1 MLRLIMMMKYIL
13 WHKLFHVGVWLL
25 TIFTQLLQPSSLQ
38 WGPSCGWVYC
48 RCYYH
53 QTAYCYLEVLAIG
66 APTISYPPPFFMLIY
81 HLPTSWLCTSKCLSR
96 PSTYYCFI
104 GNTFDNIISFY
115 VYSICSIT
123 DAGVP
128 HGLAFASF
136 NEEVLVSISGHDN
149 DDNNN
154 NDDWLQW

>member
-1 MLRLIMMMKYIL
+1 MTQIISLWSTASHYFYPAAAAFFSAMGSVWWVSIL
-13 WHKLFHVGVWLL
+13 QVLL
-25 TIFTQLLQPSSLQ
+25 LPDSILLPISA
-38 WGPSCGWVYC
+38 GN
-48 RCYYH
+48 RCPYN
-53 QTAYCYLEVLAIG
+53 
-66 APTISYPPPFFMLIY
+66 PPPFFMLIY

-96 PSTYYCFI
+96 PSAYYCFI

-154 NDDWLQW
+154 NDD

>member
-1 MLRLIMMMKYIL
+1 MTQIISLWSIASHYFYPAAAAFFSAMGSVLWLSIL
-13 WHKLFHVGVWLL
+13 QVLLLPDSILLPISAGNRCSYKLL
-25 TIFTQLLQPSSLQ
+25 SSSFLY
-38 WGPSCGWVYC
+38 VE
-48 RCYYH
+48 
-53 QTAYCYLEVLAIG
+53 L
-66 APTISYPPPFFMLIY
+66 LIY

-96 PSTYYCFI
+96 PSAYYCFI

-115 VYSICSIT
+115 VYSICSIA

-154 NDDWLQW
+154 NDD